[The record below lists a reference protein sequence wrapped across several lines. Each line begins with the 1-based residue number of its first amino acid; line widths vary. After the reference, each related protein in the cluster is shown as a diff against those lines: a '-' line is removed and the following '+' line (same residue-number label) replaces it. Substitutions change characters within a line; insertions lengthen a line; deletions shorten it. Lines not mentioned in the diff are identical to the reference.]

1 MTEVLFSDILGTL
14 IRENIYDVK
23 EFGYNS
29 YKKEFDISCRIL
41 NEYLK
46 GGNYVALVTKCSDGH
61 FTSDQL
67 LYDVLINFQSRIDE
81 DLRNHLLFFA
91 VLGDDM
97 LKYSLRKDDVS
108 LIIEDGIKY
117 LKTDA
122 GIKVAVIDGKVDAI
136 DIMLKKINYNNLSI
150 KGIADDY
157 TDLDMLAKITDMG
170 GISNLIC
177 YTLNINKQTADEI
190 IKEYY
195 NNIRTEK
202 FSEIYD
208 KYPDRNR
215 DFNPFATPEYEVLS
229 KWYIK
234 EKERIY
240 LLLKDGKMN
249 IEEIFI
255 KSKLMKMLHFY
266 NKMSKNTSQSSNI
279 QKVYQIKDIKR
290 YINSLSVYPTF
301 VKYAEEVLQISQK
314 DLGDGNID
322 NKNSKSLVK
331 KPKNSK
337 SNN

>member
-23 EFGYNS
+23 EFGHHS

-41 NEYLK
+41 NKYLK
-46 GGNYVALVTKCSDGH
+46 RGNYVALVTNCSDGH
-61 FTSDQL
+61 FTPDQL
-67 LYDVLINFQSRIDE
+67 LYDVLVNFQSRIDE
-81 DLRNHLLFFA
+81 ELRNHFLFFA
-91 VLGDDM
+91 VLGNDM
-97 LKYSLRKDDVS
+97 LKYSLRKDDIV

-122 GIKVAVIDGKVDAI
+122 DIKVAVIDGKVDAI
-136 DIMLKKINYNNLSI
+136 DIMLKKINCDNLSI

-170 GISNLIC
+170 GISNLMC
-177 YTLNINKQTADEI
+177 YTLNLNKQNADEI

-195 NNIRTEK
+195 NNIKREK

-215 DFNPFATPEYEVLS
+215 DFNPFATPEYEELS
-229 KWYIK
+229 KWYPK

-240 LLLKDGKMN
+240 GLLNDGKMN

-255 KSKLMKMLHFY
+255 KNKLMKMLHFY
-266 NKMSKNTSQSSNI
+266 NKMSKKPSQSSNI
-279 QKVYQIKDIKR
+279 QKVYQIKDIKS
-290 YINSLSVYPTF
+290 YINSLSIYPTIE
-301 VKYAEEVLQISQK
+301 KYAEEVLQISQK
-314 DLGDGNID
+314 DHVDDNID
-322 NKNSKSLVK
+322 NRSSNQLIKKMKN
-331 KPKNSK
+331 
-337 SNN
+337 NN